1 LSALVAP
8 SLRVATGACAVCAF
22 VALCVAVAGQGAAAR
37 AELGFTFPAAA
48 RELGAGAALAAHNAR
63 YVAAVLLACFAVAG
77 VPALRPFLDAGL
89 AALLGFNA
97 ALIGVALGAYDLRL
111 ARALAVH
118 GTLELAA
125 FALAGGAY
133 LHARRARLERGELA
147 LATVGSLVLVL
158 GAGLAEAFIA
168 PGARP

>member
-1 LSALVAP
+1 LSALLAP

-48 RELGAGAALAAHNAR
+48 REVGAGAALAAHNAR

-133 LHARRARLERGELA
+133 LRARRGA
-147 LATVGSLVLVL
+147 LGPRALL
-158 GAGLAEAFIA
+158 GAGAASFVLLSAAALVEAWVA
-168 PGARP
+168 PGAAA